1 MCDLNNHEPGVTNAQ
16 NILITLQLKEVGKS
30 IENSL
35 PETALEWMAISKQ
48 AENDEN
54 PAQFTKAM
62 VYLTLLKMQ
71 YGEEAL
77 LEVDSM
83 FVAALKKQNSPYLE
97 ITMHTTRSFSTD
109 ILMKTNMR

>member
-1 MCDLNNHEPGVTNAQ
+1 MGVTNAQ
-16 NILITLQLKEVGKS
+16 HFNYTAAWEEVGKS

-35 PETALEWMAISKQ
+35 PETAFEQVMAISKQ

-62 VYLTLLKMQ
+62 VYLTSLKMQ

-83 FVAALKKQNSPYLE
+83 FAAALKKQNSPYLE
-97 ITMHTTRSFSTD
+97 ITHAYYALFLNRYSQ
-109 ILMKTNMR
+109 

>member
-1 MCDLNNHEPGVTNAQ
+1 MRFMCVILTTMVMGVTNAQ
-16 NILITLQLKEVGKS
+16 HFNYTAAWEEVGKS

-35 PETALEWMAISKQ
+35 PETAFEQVMAISKQ

-62 VYLTLLKMQ
+62 VYLTSLKMQ

-77 LEVDSM
+77 LEVDS
-83 FVAALKKQNSPYLE
+83 
-97 ITMHTTRSFSTD
+97 
-109 ILMKTNMR
+109 